1 MLFDLK
7 IGWFY
12 KAGLV
17 SPVIFHFERGE
28 RHGRAEEAKITRGGG
43 RGGLARVIP
52 KVDNTLFRVCL
63 VKMERKC

>member
-1 MLFDLK
+1 M
-7 IGWFY
+7 
-12 KAGLV
+12 
-17 SPVIFHFERGE
+17 GE
-28 RHGRAEEAKITRGGG
+28 SEEAKITRGGG